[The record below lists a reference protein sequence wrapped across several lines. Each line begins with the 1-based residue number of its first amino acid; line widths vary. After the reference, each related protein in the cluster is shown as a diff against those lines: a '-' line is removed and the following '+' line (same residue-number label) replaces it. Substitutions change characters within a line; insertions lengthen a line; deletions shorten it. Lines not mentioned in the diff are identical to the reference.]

1 MHASSTFRETFRE
14 TAEEVHQKVVFC
26 DLWHLAKD
34 DWVKLYIYIWELHV
48 EQFNTWTNEMK
59 VAQDNKYT
67 LTVKHQTVYLAK
79 KISKGGKSIKC
90 NHLTKFPKF
99 QSTRNTPQC
108 CCLALS
114 KTLHREKLAIS
125 IFYKICID
133 WQLQNNWHL
142 HTITSVR
149 TKRKRQ
155 KDGSARE
162 WL

>member
-90 NHLTKFPKF
+90 NHLTKLTKL
-99 QSTRNTPQC
+99 QSTRNTAQFC
-108 CCLALS
+108 HLALS
-114 KTLHREKLAIS
+114 KTQYTHREKIS
-125 IFYKICID
+125 YLYF
-133 WQLQNNWHL
+133 LQNMPRL
-142 HTITSVR
+142 TT
-149 TKRKRQ
+149 TK
-155 KDGSARE
+155 
-162 WL
+162 